1 MGGRDNTNDIVGGR
15 ESLGA
20 VHELSDEELHS
31 ARLTVAEMSETW
43 RKTNKRTTWRAQV
56 ARATALEILGLANQE
71 EGPQIKK
78 EFAKSME
85 DSFRS
90 RFNKS
95 AYKPKE

>member
-43 RKTNKRTTWRAQV
+43 RKTNK
-56 ARATALEILGLANQE
+56 
-71 EGPQIKK
+71 
-78 EFAKSME
+78 
-85 DSFRS
+85 
-90 RFNKS
+90 
-95 AYKPKE
+95 

>member
-20 VHELSDEELHS
+20 VHELSEEELHS

-43 RKTNKRTTWRAQV
+43 RKSNKRTVWRGQV
-56 ARATALEILGLANQE
+56 ARAIALEILGLANQE
-71 EGPQIKK
+71 EGPRTKE

-90 RFNKS
+90 RFNKN
-95 AYKPKE
+95 AFKPKE

>member
-20 VHELSDEELHS
+20 VHELSEEELHS

-43 RKTNKRTTWRAQV
+43 RKAHKRTTWRGQV
-56 ARATALEILGLANQE
+56 ALANALEILGLANQE

>member
-31 ARLTVAEMSETW
+31 PRLTVAEMSETW
-43 RKTNKRTTWRAQV
+43 RKTNKRTTWRGQV
-56 ARATALEILGLANQE
+56 ALANALEILGLANQE
-71 EGPQIKK
+71 VGPQTK
-78 EFAKSME
+78 EKYTKSME

-90 RFNKS
+90 RYNKS
-95 AYKPKE
+95 AFKPKE